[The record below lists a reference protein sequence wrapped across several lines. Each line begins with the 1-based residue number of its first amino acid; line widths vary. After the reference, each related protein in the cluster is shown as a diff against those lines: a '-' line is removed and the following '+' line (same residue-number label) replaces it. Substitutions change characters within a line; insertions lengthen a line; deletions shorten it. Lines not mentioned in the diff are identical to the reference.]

1 MTYQGDNYDNVLTD
15 ERKAHAGACLMTEL
29 LTRAVNQHVNNVT
42 FNSPSN
48 VDMRSQFDPAS
59 ASSVNGGTVGRMSN
73 GNMAS
78 GNMASGNMA
87 SGNMASG
94 SLHDLLSRDTHEYG

>member
-1 MTYQGDNYDNVLTD
+1 MKYQGDNYDNVFTD
-15 ERKAHAGACLMTEL
+15 SGKAYAGARLMTEL

-59 ASSVNGGTVGRMSN
+59 ASSVNGGTVGRMS
-73 GNMAS
+73 
-78 GNMASGNMA
+78 SGNMA